1 MLKLKKETYIW
12 AKHANLLLFWHQPTN
27 KILFCYTKSTS
38 TQSPLLAAVLTAG
51 GPQRWVALFGSRDA
65 AAITKQLPYYF
76 TKLLY

>member
-51 GPQRWVALFGSRDA
+51 GPQRWVALFDE
-65 AAITKQLPYYF
+65 IF
-76 TKLLY
+76 VLLWRILVASINSL

>member
-1 MLKLKKETYIW
+1 M
-12 AKHANLLLFWHQPTN
+12 LLFLASAYQY
-27 KILFCYTKSTS
+27 FCFATLSQLA
-38 TQSPLLAAVLTAG
+38 QSSLLAAVLTAG